1 MSGAQVSYI
10 GAFRQAERS
19 GEPLVERA
27 RRRRQELIGTKKVWL
42 VEIATA
48 DHGVALHRFMEAP
61 RIGDLLARSG
71 ADATLVSLRVEE
83 VPGRRCAAGMTAAE

>member
-19 GEPLVERA
+19 GEPLAERA
-27 RRRRQELIGTKKVWL
+27 RRRRQELIGTKKIWL

-48 DHGVALHRFMEAP
+48 GQGVALHRFMEAP

-71 ADATLVSLRVEE
+71 GDATLVSLRVEE
-83 VPGRRCAAGMTAAE
+83 VSGRLRAAAVQPA